1 MIGKLTYEQILE
13 ISKDL
18 RVQAQTV
25 EKLAKERNITQIEDF
40 SKTVEGYSKFLENT
54 VEINRDADL
63 ALKYLKEHGAEAL
76 YIQPF
81 DMFPHTYHI
90 ENVAIIDL
98 KNVKVPDIKLP

>member
-40 SKTVEGYSKFLENT
+40 SITVEGYSKFLENT

-63 ALKYLKEHGAEAL
+63 ALKYLKEQL
-76 YIQPF
+76 Q
-81 DMFPHTYHI
+81 
-90 ENVAIIDL
+90 
-98 KNVKVPDIKLP
+98 